1 MPCGTTDW
9 LNRLLRI
16 DSGPLGTTVRLH
28 RQLLC
33 GLPVLLC
40 IRLIPQLHD
49 LLNPPLQLSQLLL
62 YLVRVKG
69 RPMCWRCLL

>member
-16 DSGPLGTTVRLH
+16 DSGPWGTTVRLH

-33 GLPVLLC
+33 GLLVLPS
-40 IRLIPQLHD
+40 IKLIPQLHE

-62 YLVRVKG
+62 CLV
-69 RPMCWRCLL
+69 